1 MNSEKEHTRML
12 HQLQSLISYFLSM
25 FLLGKKSPTLPV
37 RRETIVYRCTHSL
50 TFVIYIGLY
59 GPLYMPP
66 ESSSDLITHPS
77 LSFLSPNQQKNT
89 ATSDICY
96 TIDSK
101 NKNPTPKKLPL
112 KPVLKKNIPSTS
124 NVMLQR
130 EYWIRNDR
138 YWSKCA
144 SDSGK
149 QSVRFNPNITEV
161 NFLPETPVK
170 ESFSNSKKRN
180 EHSSYFSLDSEGEEE
195 DEDDEE
201 LWDVIV
207 QVGSYFKSVLFTSLF
222 KSKTTH
228 KPNANTLAT
237 PNQQVIKSSNSNLFN
252 FDLIQFCVS
261 SAVSFTA
268 WIMYQTFSTVIKHT
282 PFAPASTTNHIKT
295 QRRAVTKPA
304 SQQLLHRKNKGTLV
318 V

>member
-1 MNSEKEHTRML
+1 
-12 HQLQSLISYFLSM
+12 
-25 FLLGKKSPTLPV
+25 
-37 RRETIVYRCTHSL
+37 
-50 TFVIYIGLY
+50 
-59 GPLYMPP
+59 MPP

-77 LSFLSPNQQKNT
+77 LSFLSPNQRKKPVSGT

-96 TIDSK
+96 TTTSMGKNSTSK
-101 NKNPTPKKLPL
+101 KVPL
-112 KPVLKKNIPSTS
+112 KPVLKKHIPSSS
-124 NVMLQR
+124 NVMLQK

-170 ESFSNSKKRN
+170 ESFNSKKQN

-195 DEDDEE
+195 DEEDEEE

-207 QVGSYFKSVLFTSLF
+207 QVGSYFKSVLFTTLF
-222 KSKTTH
+222 KSKTT
-228 KPNANTLAT
+228 PVSNTNT
-237 PNQQVIKSSNSNLFN
+237 FSKPNQQVIKTNSNNLFN

-268 WIMYQTFSTVIKHT
+268 WIMYQTFSTVIKRT
-282 PFAPASTTNHIKT
+282 PFASASTSNIKT
-295 QRRAVTKPA
+295 QRRAS
-304 SQQLLHRKNKGTLV
+304 SQQLSHRKNNGTLV
-318 V
+318 I